1 MRKKITDN
9 AHNPKITEVVT
20 EVNSTMDAT
29 SLLVTYI
36 YISGMIQ
43 SLISHEYDILQINI
57 MIFMLLVACSYKL

>member
-57 MIFMLLVACSYKL
+57 MIFMLLVACSH